1 MGDWARSLPARCGG
15 KLVFGALLAVLVIGL
30 ALRVWSAARG
40 YDFRHGS
47 DADLYQRLAA
57 HLHETGTFGLP
68 ASQNPYDFAPGLPYF
83 AAAVYALAGQVTP
96 LTARVVLAVLSTLVI
111 VVVFLIGR
119 RLAGPWAGLVGAALT
134 AVYPPAIFYAGL
146 LMGEPLAMLTVGSAI
161 LAFLWAADEGR
172 SAWAWALPGALFGV
186 TAFVRPEYVLLTALF
201 ALLALVVIARRRG
214 VWRGLAAGAL
224 LALAFA
230 AVIAPWT
237 IHVSDESGRLT
248 PVSTGGGKALFIG
261 TYLPGGGLHEGVKR
275 SLYHRFRG
283 GGTLTR
289 EQYRATPMNPLLD
302 EVAERYPNLPRDNA
316 LQRIGRRNLVRWA
329 TGEPRAF
336 AEMMQGK
343 IRHMWRGS
351 GAPSDTI
358 AGGGFHYLVLALGLA
373 GLALLAWRRRWEA
386 LPLVLL
392 IGGISVLGGLLLAG
406 TRRNVPVMP
415 VLLALAGVAVLE
427 GVRRVRARAPDRA
440 GPGHDSNTDHARR
453 EAHPV
458 PQ

>member
-1 MGDWARSLPARCGG
+1 MGVWARTLPARCGG
-15 KLVFGALLAVLVIGL
+15 RPVFGVLLAVLVVAL
-30 ALRVWSAARG
+30 ALRVWSASRG

-47 DADLYQRLAA
+47 DADMYQRLAA
-57 HLHETGTFGLP
+57 HLHEDGTFELP
-68 ASQNPYDFAPGLPYF
+68 ASQNPYDFAPGVPYF
-83 AAAVYALAGQVTP
+83 AAAVYALVGQVTP
-96 LTARVVLAVLSTLVI
+96 LTARVVMAVLATLVV
-111 VVVFLIGR
+111 VVVFLVGR

-146 LMGEPLAMLTVGSAI
+146 VMGEPLAMLTVASAI
-161 LAFLWAADEGR
+161 LAFLWAADDGR
-172 SAWAWALPGALFGV
+172 SPLAWALPGALFGL
-186 TAFVRPEYVLLTALF
+186 TAFLRPEYLFLTALF
-201 ALLALVVIARRRG
+201 ALLALLVVARRRG
-214 VWRGLAAGAL
+214 VLRGLAAGAL
-224 LALAFA
+224 LAVAFA
-230 AVIAPWT
+230 VVVAPWT
-237 IHVSDESGRLT
+237 IHVSNKTGQLT

-283 GGTLTR
+283 GGTLSPERLR
-289 EQYRATPMNPLLD
+289 ETPMNPLLN
-302 EVAERYPNLPRDNA
+302 EVAKRYPDLPRDNA

-351 GAPSDTI
+351 GDPSDSL
-358 AGGGFHYLVLALGLA
+358 AGGGFHYLVLALGLV
-373 GLALLAWRRRWEA
+373 GLLLLALRRRWEA
-386 LPLVLL
+386 LPLALL

-415 VLLALAGVAVLE
+415 LLLALAGVTVWAA
-427 GVRRVRARAPDRA
+427 VRRVRERAPDRA
-440 GPGHDSNTDHARR
+440 GPDHDPRTERSRR